1 MNFIPERKQYSIV
14 LIGDFNPAM
23 FHPEWFTKN
32 DIISQE
38 ECDFAKSQT
47 QSVPLIVTSQLTMFK
62 TSQLNVKIE
71 TKRFQV
77 VCEKEPFVTL
87 KDFITKTFENLG
99 GYIIT
104 AYGINYSAHYNV
116 NSLDLYQTIGDNLA
130 PKKYWEYLLEDEIS
144 GSERKSGLT
153 SIQMQKMKA
162 DNSGFLSIVLQPS
175 VCIKPGVFI
184 GCNNHTNVSDE
195 DSTAEIVME
204 NLGNRFD
211 DIIANMK
218 EQQVQLLTKAIEQ

>member
-14 LIGDFNPAM
+14 LIGEFNPAM

-77 VCEKEPFVTL
+77 VCEKEPFIIV
-87 KDFITKTFENLG
+87 KDFIVKTFERLG
-99 GYIIT
+99 SFMIK

-116 NSLDLYQTIGDNLA
+116 GSISTYQTIGDNLA
-130 PKKYWEYLLEDEIS
+130 PKKYWEHLLEKEIS
-144 GSERKSGLT
+144 GDERKSGLS
-153 SIQMQKMKA
+153 SIQMQKIKE
-162 DNSGFLSIVLQPS
+162 DGTGTISVVLQPS
-175 VCIKPGVFI
+175 ICIKPGVFI
-184 GCNNHTNVSDE
+184 GCNDHTNVLDE
-195 DSTAEIVME
+195 DSSAEIVIDHLE
-204 NLGNRFD
+204 NTFD
-211 DIIANMK
+211 DIIADMK
-218 EQQVQLLTKAIEQ
+218 EQQINLLEKAIEQ